1 MLGDTKSVQKEINQL
16 SGVLDRTFAVTDEL
30 IFRDAKRDENVRKSY
45 KFLAALHEVS
55 TEINHTSIVN
65 YLHVITVPVDNSF
78 LQRFAIAGC
87 NQKCHL
93 K

>member
-1 MLGDTKSVQKEINQL
+1 MVLILEESYLIESVLRYLCMYDWQVLGDTRSVQKEINQL

-55 TEINHTSIVN
+55 TEMNHTW
-65 YLHVITVPVDNSF
+65 
-78 LQRFAIAGC
+78 
-87 NQKCHL
+87 
-93 K
+93 